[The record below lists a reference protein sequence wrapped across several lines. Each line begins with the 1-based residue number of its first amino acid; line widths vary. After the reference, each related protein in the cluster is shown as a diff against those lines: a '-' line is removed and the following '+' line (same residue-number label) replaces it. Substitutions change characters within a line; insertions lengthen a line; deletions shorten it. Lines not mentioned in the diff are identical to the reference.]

1 MEGYQERA
9 FDVSCPYSQGP
20 AHLNLMKLRRRT
32 LLEAAEKL
40 KWPMKVDYASASPE
54 DRKAFEL
61 AFYNLLKL
69 QTNGE
74 KIRDSSKCRA
84 GTKESLYPIQALVR
98 GIALRFKFH
107 FEGTRPT
114 NRLDK
119 VGQSKLSFAIKRLEQ
134 GDSRSGTSPTSS
146 TSRMTTGHS
155 WNPSSRLFFRQLNI
169 R

>member
-1 MEGYQERA
+1 MLYFTKDPYLANLTNSPGRA
-9 FDVSCPYSQGP
+9 
-20 AHLNLMKLRRRT
+20 

-54 DRKAFEL
+54 DRKAFEI

-69 QTNGE
+69 QTIGE
-74 KIRDSSKCRA
+74 KIHDSSKRRA
-84 GTKESLYPIQALVR
+84 GTREGVYPLQALVR

-119 VGQSKLSFAIKRLEQ
+119 VG
-134 GDSRSGTSPTSS
+134 SS
-146 TSRMTTGHS
+146 MIPLDEGY
-155 WNPSSRLFFRQLNI
+155 
-169 R
+169 